1 MDAMDRFNRLN
12 TFRAQA
18 IHAYRM
24 IAKMLMALPIP
35 IELGTAVDRDPG
47 EAMEEIERTRDLLR
61 EVPMGPGIR
70 AEADLVLTD
79 WLTAMSLSWAASAS
93 DDLDGWMW
101 RSATINI
108 MRADNG
114 ADDVIARINAGE

>member
-1 MDAMDRFNRLN
+1 MDAMDRFQRLA
-12 TFRAQA
+12 TFQAQA

-24 IAKMLMALPIP
+24 IAKMLLALPIP
-35 IELGTAVDRDPG
+35 IELGMVIDRNPG
-47 EAMEEIERTRDLLR
+47 DAMDEITRARDLLR
-61 EVPMGPGIR
+61 EVPMNPGVR

-79 WLTAMSLSWAASAS
+79 WLTALSFSFAATAN
-93 DDLDGWMW
+93 DNLDGWMW

-114 ADDVIARINAGE
+114 ADDVIERLASE